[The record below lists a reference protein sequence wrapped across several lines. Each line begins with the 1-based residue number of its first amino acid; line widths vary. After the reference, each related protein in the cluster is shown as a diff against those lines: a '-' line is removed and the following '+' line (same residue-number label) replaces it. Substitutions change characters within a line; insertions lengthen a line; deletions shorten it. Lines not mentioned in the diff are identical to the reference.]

1 MGGNMATEI
10 TMPKL
15 SDTMTEGQ
23 LGAWRKSV
31 GEKIERG
38 EIIAEVETDKATMDL
53 EAFASGILLEQRVQA
68 GELVPVGTV
77 IGLIGLPDELKAPD
91 SPTLI
96 EPSAEIKPVVPDQP
110 KQIVVPALPTPEQQP
125 ISQAVQAAPIVRHR
139 AAELGIDLSEISGS
153 GPNGRILLDDLE
165 QLPRIKRAQDEPISA
180 TPTGSATEAQ
190 PSATAHEIAA
200 EPLSRM
206 RTAITRVTTDSW
218 RTIPHFYISIE
229 VEMGRAEKVAQDLK
243 SEGMAVSLNALILAA
258 VAAALVKYPG
268 LNATLTDQGLLNY
281 AEVNLGFAV
290 SVEGGLLVP
299 VIKGAEKL
307 GARELN
313 DQAAALATK
322 ARAGSIAEGEITG
335 GSFSVSNLGMY
346 GIYSFASIIMPSQA
360 GILAVGA
367 VADRPVARNGKL
379 EIGRLMTATLSCD
392 HRIIDGAYAAGFL
405 NEFKRL
411 LEHPTELPA

>member
-1 MGGNMATEI
+1 MATEI

-15 SDTMTEGQ
+15 SDTMTQGQ

-38 EIIAEVETDKATMDL
+38 DIIAEVETDKATMDL

-77 IGLIGLPDELKAPD
+77 IGLIGLPDELK
-91 SPTLI
+91 SPETPI
-96 EPSAEIKPVVPDQP
+96 EKVSPAEIKPVVADQP
-110 KQIVVPALPTPEQQP
+110 EQIVVPTLPTPEQQP
-125 ISQAVQAAPIVRHR
+125 ISPAVQAAPIVRRR
-139 AAELGIDLSEISGS
+139 AAELGIDLAVVAGS
-153 GPNGRILLDDLE
+153 GPEGRILLEDLE
-165 QLPRIKRAQDEPISA
+165 QLPRIKPAVE
-180 TPTGSATEAQ
+180 
-190 PSATAHEIAA
+190 PSAADAVAASVEPPQPAPASRNSAA

-206 RTAITRVTTDSW
+206 RAAISRVTTDSW
-218 RTIPHFYISIE
+218 RNIPHFYISIE
-229 VEMGRAEKVAQDLK
+229 VEMSRAEKIVQDLK
-243 SEGMAVSLNALILAA
+243 SKGMAVSLNALILAA
-258 VAAALVKYPG
+258 VAAALAKYPG
-268 LNATLTDQGLLNY
+268 LNATLTDQGVLSY

-290 SVEGGLLVP
+290 AVEGGLLVP
-299 VIKGAEKL
+299 VIKGAEQL
-307 GARELN
+307 GVRELN
-313 DQAAALATK
+313 DQAAALAAR
-322 ARAGSIAEGEITG
+322 ARAGSISEVEISG

-346 GIYSFASIIMPSQA
+346 GIDSFASIIMPSQA

-367 VADRPVARNGKL
+367 VMDRPLARNGNL
-379 EIGRLMTATLSCD
+379 EIGRLMSATLSCD

>member
-1 MGGNMATEI
+1 MATEI

-53 EAFASGILLEQRVQA
+53 EAFTSGILLEQRVQA

-77 IGLIGLPDELKAPD
+77 IGLIGLPDELKPSD
-91 SPTLI
+91 SPSLKESPAQTI
-96 EPSAEIKPVVPDQP
+96 PVPDEQ
-110 KQIVVPALPTPEQQP
+110 PEQVAAP
-125 ISQAVQAAPIVRHR
+125 ISPIREEPAHPTAAQAAPIVRHR

-153 GPNGRILLDDLE
+153 GSNGRILLEDLE
-165 QLPRIKRAQDEPISA
+165 QLPRTR
-180 TPTGSATEAQ
+180 PTVEQS
-190 PSATAHEIAA
+190 SVATAAVSAEQPQPVPDGRNSAA

-206 RTAITRVTTDSW
+206 RAAISRVTSDSW
-218 RTIPHFYISIE
+218 SNIPHFYISIE
-229 VEMGRAEKVAQDLK
+229 VEMERAEKVVQDLK

-281 AEVNLGFAV
+281 AGVNLGFAV
-290 SVEGGLLVP
+290 AVEGGLLVP
-299 VIKGAEKL
+299 VIKGAEQL
-307 GARELN
+307 GVRELN
-313 DQAAALATK
+313 DQAAGLA
-322 ARAGSIAEGEITG
+322 ARAHSGSITEGEISG

-346 GIYSFASIIMPSQA
+346 GVGSFASIIMPSQS

-367 VADRPVARNGKL
+367 VMDRPLARNGKL

-411 LEHPTELPA
+411 LEHPAELPA

>member
-1 MGGNMATEI
+1 MAIEI

-23 LGAWRKSV
+23 LGAWRKNV
-31 GEKIERG
+31 GDKIERG

-53 EAFASGILLEQRVQA
+53 EAFTSGILLEQQVQA

-77 IGLIGLPDELKAPD
+77 IGLIGLPGEVKSTDSIAAKVFDPEVAPLTPLD
-91 SPTLI
+91 APPPVT
-96 EPSAEIKPVVPDQP
+96 PS
-110 KQIVVPALPTPEQQP
+110 VPAFKQTENTA
-125 ISQAVQAAPIVRHR
+125 AVQAAPIVRHR
-139 AAELGIDLSEISGS
+139 AAERGIDLSEISGS

-165 QLPRIKRAQDEPISA
+165 QLPRIKRVQDEPIGN
-180 TPTGSATEAQ
+180 TTTGSVTKAQ
-190 PSATAHEIAA
+190 PAATAHEIAA

-206 RTAITRVTTDSW
+206 RAAISRVTTDSW

-229 VEMGRAEKVAQDLK
+229 IEMERAEKIVQDLK
-243 SEGMAVSLNALILAA
+243 SAGIAVSLNALILAA

-290 SVEGGLLVP
+290 AVDGGLLVP

-313 DQAAALATK
+313 DEAVRLASK
-322 ARAGSIAEGEITG
+322 ARTGSIAEEEISG
-335 GSFSVSNLGMY
+335 GSFSVSNLGMH
-346 GIYSFASIIMPSQA
+346 GVSSFASIIMPSQS
-360 GILAVGA
+360 GILAVGT
-367 VADRPVARNGKL
+367 VADRPVARNEKL

-392 HRIIDGAYAAGFL
+392 HRIIDGAYSADFL

-411 LEHPTELPA
+411 LEHPAELPA